1 MSPDMDCVEELFAT
15 ASFALIGMSRS
26 SKSSFSMRCY
36 TRFILEGTGFDI
48 HGHGDFYLRR
58 GDIRVL
64 LDLLRK
70 CDASAHG
77 KWLHDDRDASAVL
90 ADLIAYFEL
99 CQQHELEVL
108 LL

>member
-1 MSPDMDCVEELFAT
+1 VLNV
-15 ASFALIGMSRS
+15 
-26 SKSSFSMRCY
+26 
-36 TRFILEGTGFDI
+36 LEGTGFDI
-48 HGHGDFYLRR
+48 HGHGDYYLRR

-77 KWLHDDRDASAVL
+77 KWLHDNRDASAVL

-99 CQQHELEVL
+99 CQQHEQEVL